1 MVADRSMKRRSIAL
15 CSGRF
20 QGSVAGMNGLSQI
33 DKRPIGV
40 ICLARSRILPVG
52 SRLIYA
58 LRLLALRHIWI
69 QYHPVSIGNIS
80 ISGAK
85 RYFPLTCPKRDY
97 KIAGIS
103 LDRMPLKAQPY
114 GSLEGGYPSDR
125 PAKGSEAK
133 EPLISKRGVHEQ
145 EGLSQPSSAKLNG
158 LDDGLILTDRRT
170 GPITAEG
177 ETDSFSEK
185 PQMRKDDGHILTDR
199 RTGPIIADGE
209 MDSFSEWPYM
219 RKSSLPQ
226 VWTQKSQIILPGS
239 NFVKA
244 SAASYAKTNADLS
257 LYNGRRMLTLLQGSS
272 QPLAGG
278 VAHPAS
284 SKLAA
289 TQGRITPRPGILYIG
304 PGVSLGEEIMRKVN
318 TLNALNASLD
328 LSARSSFLLRGQ
340 RSMSIGAVSSTES
353 VRDARELADS
363 YERSGIPALVHLKP
377 PEISKP
383 GNYPRYAPLGDL
395 DAPFNAAPT
404 MKPAKEV
411 TFAGQAASVHQ
422 DDWQASRDAE
432 RRMDISSLA
441 ERVYTIIERK
451 TKIEMERRG
460 LYSRS

>member
-1 MVADRSMKRRSIAL
+1 MVADLSMKGRSIAL

-20 QGSVAGMNGLSQI
+20 QGSLTGMERFFQI

-40 ICLARSRILPVG
+40 ICLARSRILPAG

-58 LRLLALRHIWI
+58 LRLLALKYI
-69 QYHPVSIGNIS
+69 QIQSHPVSIGNIS

-103 LDRMPLKAQPY
+103 LDRMPLKARSY
-114 GSLEGGYPSDR
+114 SSLEGGYPSDR

-133 EPLISKRGVHEQ
+133 DPLISKREVHEQ
-145 EGLSQPSSAKLNG
+145 EDLSQPSSAKLTG
-158 LDDGLILTDRRT
+158 LDDGHILTDRRT

-185 PQMRKDDGHILTDR
+185 PQMRKDDGLILRDR
-199 RTGPIIADGE
+199 RTGPIAAEDE
-209 MDSFSEWPYM
+209 MKASSESPYM

-284 SKLAA
+284 AKLAA
-289 TQGRITPRPGILYIG
+289 TQGRITPRPGMLHIG
-304 PGVSLGEEIMRKVN
+304 QGVSISEEIMRKVN
-318 TLNALNASLD
+318 TLNASLD
-328 LSARSSFLLRGQ
+328 PSARSSFLLKGQ
-340 RSMSIGAVSSTES
+340 RSISIGAVSSTES
-353 VRDARELADS
+353 VRDASVLADS
-363 YERSGIPALVHLKP
+363 CERIDIPALVHLKP

-383 GNYPRYAPLGDL
+383 GNYPRYAPLGGL
-395 DAPFNAAPT
+395 DTPFNAVAT
-404 MKPAKEV
+404 MKPAKEA

-422 DDWQASRDAE
+422 DDWQDSRDAE